1 MKKLTRPTTAD
12 RISAYVVKGVFA
24 ESGELAM
31 ERVALLLQKDNL
43 LDLFANGVPVAAEIA
58 DMEGLL
64 EHCKKNDRDVVE
76 VTGVYIDQ
84 NSFDFYMKIREISG
98 TRYWRSLEE
107 ANEYSKSGNSYG
119 RDCKDRPDE
128 TYCFKGQYITT
139 RSRHF
144 DGVDEF
150 LDIEYV

>member
-1 MKKLTRPTTAD
+1 MKKLTKCTTAD

-24 ESGELAM
+24 ENGELAM
-31 ERVALLLQKDNL
+31 ERVAMLLQKDNL
-43 LDLFANGVPVAAEIA
+43 LNLFANGVPVAAKIA

-64 EHCKKNDRDVVE
+64 EHCKKNDRDIIE
-76 VTGVYIDQ
+76 VTGVYVDQ
-84 NSFDFYMKIREISG
+84 SSFNFYVKTREISG
-98 TRYWRSLEE
+98 TRYWKSLEE

-139 RSRHF
+139 RSRCF
-144 DGVDEF
+144 DGIDEF